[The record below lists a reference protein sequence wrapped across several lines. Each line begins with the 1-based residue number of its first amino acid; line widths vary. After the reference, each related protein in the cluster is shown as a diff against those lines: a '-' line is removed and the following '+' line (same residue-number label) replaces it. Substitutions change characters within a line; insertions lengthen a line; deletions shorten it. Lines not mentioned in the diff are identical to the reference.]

1 MLQCS
6 AKGVEP
12 KPLQAIFLAEQK
24 PRVSKQDHRRREIF
38 EYQFQCRHESRERR
52 KFFFVRVTVHIAAPR
67 CSRDALG
74 AESMPPSVCFDNPMN
89 SGQRQFVFLRRL
101 RWMSCLTHERK
112 PTRSDPYI
120 FRLCTY
126 TVNLACYC
134 LVMLNIHQRALSLVG
149 MFVSGYNS
157 CVHYRNA
164 KLPLDTY
171 IYTTCVLAEKRRGAK
186 STSIRPIC
194 FGASVGISS
203 MSLAAYQ

>member
-24 PRVSKQDHRRREIF
+24 PRVSKQDHRRRDIF
-38 EYQFQCRHESRERR
+38 EYQFQYRHESRERR
-52 KFFFVRVTVHIAAPR
+52 KSFFVRVSFHIAAPR
-67 CSRDALG
+67 CSRDAMLSG
-74 AESMPPSVCFDNPMN
+74 AESMPPSVYFDNPMK
-89 SGQRQFVFLRRL
+89 SGQRRFVFLRRL

-134 LVMLNIHQRALSLVG
+134 LVMLNIHQRALILCVVVRVQ
-149 MFVSGYNS
+149 FV
-157 CVHYRNA
+157 CTICRNA

-171 IYTTCVLAEKRRGAK
+171 IYYMCAGRKT
-186 STSIRPIC
+186 
-194 FGASVGISS
+194 
-203 MSLAAYQ
+203 